1 MINNQVINDLS
12 NKIKD
17 ILKESPL
24 GDADKN
30 IHALIQGML
39 TKMELISREEFDVQ
53 AEVLRITR
61 AKLVQLEA
69 KLSELEIKLKLK
81 Q

>member
-69 KLSELEIKLKLK
+69 KLSELETQLK
-81 Q
+81 QR